1 MRRLGNLAA
10 LLMSLLAVTTLV
22 SPAPAG
28 AAQRQLL
35 GPGEYP
41 RLIRLQHAMPSKQGH
56 IVAAMTSQDASM
68 KFTPVFESTDEGGS
82 FHKIGEIRDPEGAT
96 GMCCGTLYELPQKVG
111 RLREGTLIWAASYG
125 QNGGFNRRVGIKL
138 WSSRDGGRTWT
149 FLSEAARSHNTD
161 GVWEPELNVDAGG
174 TLWLH
179 YADETEAPR
188 FAQVLN
194 RVASADGLTW
204 GTKQRTMAIPP
215 DRVRPGMPIVRRLP
229 NGQFYFGY
237 EICNYGKRYCDPYF
251 KISPDGANFGD
262 PGAPGTQIGTAE
274 GNHFQHAQTVT
285 LFPGGPNGTRLLMV
299 GQIYVNPAGAPLPG
313 NGKTL
318 LANDNFGAGPWY
330 PVPAPVEIAKPVNNP
345 CPNYSSTLLPVDGGK
360 NVLQIANE
368 YVGNTC
374 TAFFGKGPAA

>member
-10 LLMSLLAVTTLV
+10 LLMSLLTVTALV
-22 SPAPAG
+22 SPTPAG
-28 AAQRQLL
+28 AAQRQPL
-35 GPGEYP
+35 GAGEYP
-41 RLIRLQHAMPSKQGH
+41 RLIRLQHATASRQGH
-56 IVAAMTSQDASM
+56 IIAAMTSQDANM

-82 FHKIGEIRDPEGAT
+82 FQKIGEIRDPEGAA

-125 QNGGFNRRVGIKL
+125 QNGGATRRVGIKL
-138 WSSRDGGRTWT
+138 WSSRDGGRTWS

-194 RVASADGLTW
+194 RVASSDGVNW
-204 GTKQRTMAIPP
+204 GTKQRTMSIPP

-237 EICNYGKRYCDPYF
+237 EICNFGKRYCDPYF

-262 PGAPGTQIGTAE
+262 PGAPGTEIGTAE

-299 GQIYVNPAGAPLPG
+299 GQIFVDPSGKPLPG

-318 LANDNFGAGPWY
+318 LANDNFGTGPWY
-330 PVPAPVEIAKPVNNP
+330 PLPAPVEIANPYNNP